1 MSEFED
7 KLNSILSSPEQMQKI
22 MDMAKQ
28 LSSSQSHSNAEPEP
42 ETQKDDAP
50 GGAGALDPKLLS
62 MVTKFMSAYSSASD
76 EKADVLRALRPY
88 LRTERQ
94 EAIDRAVELAR
105 LAKIARLALSEF
117 SGGDGHV

>member
-1 MSEFED
+1 
-7 KLNSILSSPEQMQKI
+7 
-22 MDMAKQ
+22 
-28 LSSSQSHSNAEPEP
+28 
-42 ETQKDDAP
+42 
-50 GGAGALDPKLLS
+50 
-62 MVTKFMSAYSSASD
+62 MSAYSSASD

>member
-50 GGAGALDPKLLS
+50 GGAGALDPKPVSYTHL
-62 MVTKFMSAYSSASD
+62 
-76 EKADVLRALRPY
+76 
-88 LRTERQ
+88 
-94 EAIDRAVELAR
+94 
-105 LAKIARLALSEF
+105 
-117 SGGDGHV
+117 

>member
-28 LSSSQSHSNAEPEP
+28 LSSSQPHSDTDPAAEATNE
-42 ETQKDDAP
+42 DDSSP
-50 GGAGALDPKLLS
+50 GGLDPKLLS
-62 MVTKFMSAYSSASD
+62 MVTRLMRAYSSTSD

-94 EAIDRAVELAR
+94 EAIDRAVEFAR
-105 LAKIARLALSEF
+105 LAKLARLALSEF